1 MNERLAKN
9 KLLFNELEEAAKPLQ
24 IFLEEHFDSMCKVVV
39 EIGHIDVLRSE
50 MGMPTEVKD

>member
-9 KLLFNELEEAAKPLQ
+9 QLLFGELEEAAKPLQ
-24 IFLEEHFDSMCKVVV
+24 DFLEKHFDPMCKVVV
-39 EIGHIDVLRSE
+39 EIGSINVFRAE